1 MFFPPISLIF
11 PDAQQASAYGSPD
24 GVLTEEMMDERVDD
38 TVKQHKQKVDWRT
51 PDGPVYDYTASKVD
65 TKNTDSVDPVV
76 T

>member
-1 MFFPPISLIF
+1 
-11 PDAQQASAYGSPD
+11 
-24 GVLTEEMMDERVDD
+24 MDERVDD

-65 TKNTDSVDPVV
+65 TKNTDSVDPVA